1 MKIEEELGFQF
12 WCDYTNQSSQVPALS
27 MDRVV
32 MDLRRWRASWL
43 LGITSCFF
51 RQDIERDRILPTP
64 TISEIFQVH
73 LLLFLPPLSKDHFP
87 CFFLKSKPL
96 VFRNTI
102 FHCPPTVSRPY
113 TRSSGTRKQT
123 GECRITKRYT
133 SLVKD
138 QNDNKL
144 HRWWPGWS
152 RRGWRG
158 RGRKGRATHML
169 STRSDFHAFPVDHD
183 GRWSLPGG
191 FGFTTWLHIVLK

>member
-1 MKIEEELGFQF
+1 MKTEEELGFQF
-12 WCDYTNQSSQVPALS
+12 WCDYTNQRSQVPALS

-51 RQDIERDRILPTP
+51 RQDIERDRLLPTP

-73 LLLFLPPLSKDHFP
+73 LLLVCPHYLKTIFHGLSFNS
-87 CFFLKSKPL
+87 KSL

-102 FHCPPTVSRPY
+102 FHCPLTVSRPY

-133 SLVKD
+133 SPVKD

-144 HRWWPGWS
+144 HQMMAWLEQERLEGE
-152 RRGWRG
+152 RE
-158 RGRKGRATHML
+158 KGEGDTYVVYQVRL
-169 STRSDFHAFPVDHD
+169 
-183 GRWSLPGG
+183 
-191 FGFTTWLHIVLK
+191 